1 VSPTPST
8 PPPAPKKG
16 AGAGAWIKGHKPEAA
31 LGGAGIA
38 VTLFLAYR
46 ARKANAAAGAS
57 SSSTP
62 ASTAVPV
69 STADTTS
76 SDAFSGLESQVVG
89 LQSALLGLQG
99 GGASGSGGSQTAG
112 SSFIPLSAAEA
123 HNIQL
128 SDPAENVFYESAPGV
143 FSSVPVSSFSPWST
157 WGTAYLQ
164 APTGYTAPQGAPA
177 AVSGVVGPHS

>member
-1 VSPTPST
+1 MTTTT
-8 PPPAPKKG
+8 PPPAASKKS
-16 AGAGAWIKGHKPEAA
+16 AGAWIKGHKPEAA

-46 ARKANAAAGAS
+46 ARQKNAAAGAS
-57 SSSTP
+57 SSSTGP
-62 ASTAVPV
+62 STAVPV

-89 LQSALLGLQG
+89 LQSALLGLQNPNPNG
-99 GGASGSGGSQTAG
+99 PGSSSTAG
-112 SSFIPLSAAEA
+112 SEFIPLTAAEA

-157 WGTAYLQ
+157 WGTAYLE
-164 APTGYTAPQGAPA
+164 APA
-177 AVSGVVGPHS
+177 GYKAPASSPASVPGVVGPHS